1 MSTVLVNSSDPLSIP
16 NDSNSLPGI
25 LPLYN
30 GAMTITSPISS
41 SNVWARSVSL
51 NYSGSWDL
59 AGRNPAIEAGF
70 QNAISN
76 VGPGSNSVELHVQ
89 MQSPMNGTISV
100 RMTYDWE
107 RVEVPTILTSFKNR
121 GNDGGGILE
130 TSWLPS
136 EDAAWYGYRVYIWD
150 STNNPDWEPSKQ
162 ELDNFAGYMHVPFW
176 SQTTATVTEADHNG
190 VMSALVD
197 GNKYRAAIVT
207 EYADGSVGEPM
218 SWPFNATPIDEVPS
232 PPEWLTANPISGGTA
247 GTIYAEWSACTEMD
261 PSKTRLWAV
270 EQEITNALA
279 LTNNFDISAISGNN
293 TVLQLNPGSTYWF
306 AAVCVDESGQSDP
319 LNATI
324 IGPVVTAGG
333 LDDGIPPMPIEG
345 TTAIDVPDDEGG
357 QIQVSWLPNEEDD
370 CTFYT
375 IFALPATSWQPP
387 NNVDGWPVSSYV
399 SNCSTNST
407 TVSYT
412 HLTLPTKA

>member
-1 MSTVLVNSSDPLSIP
+1 MSTLI
-16 NDSNSLPGI
+16 
-25 LPLYN
+25 
-30 GAMTITSPISS
+30 
-41 SNVWARSVSL
+41 
-51 NYSGSWDL
+51 
-59 AGRNPAIEAGF
+59 
-70 QNAISN
+70 
-76 VGPGSNSVELHVQ
+76 
-89 MQSPMNGTISV
+89 
-100 RMTYDWE
+100 
-107 RVEVPTILTSFKNR
+107 
-121 GNDGGGILE
+121 
-130 TSWLPS
+130 
-136 EDAAWYGYRVYIWD
+136 
-150 STNNPDWEPSKQ
+150 
-162 ELDNFAGYMHVPFW
+162 
-176 SQTTATVTEADHNG
+176 
-190 VMSALVD
+190 D

-261 PSKTRLWAV
+261 PSKTRIWAV

-279 LTNNFDISAISGNN
+279 LTNNYDISSISGNN

-324 IGPVVTAGG
+324 IGPIVTAGG

-357 QIQVSWLPNEEDD
+357 QIQVSWIPNEEDD

-399 SNCSTNST
+399 SNCSSYST
-407 TVSYT
+407 IISSFGDSPFLDDTTYWIGVVASDDWGNQDLSNVLVVEVTPQSNNGGVGIPPARVDGLLACLLYT
-412 HLTLPTKA
+412 SDAADE